1 MGESLGE
8 KTSVRYCIVGGGYAA
23 AAAIEGIRSRDAEG
37 SILLLSREN
46 HRPYHRPILSKDLWY
61 GEVTLERLPI
71 HTDDWYGEQR
81 VDVRLRREVVE
92 LDVENRRLWDERGQ
106 AIEYEHLLLATGC
119 RPRRLQAEGAETSS
133 VRYFRDLEDYL
144 DLEAR
149 LDRLQHVTLVGGG
162 FISVEMAA
170 ALRSRRKEVTYVL
183 ADEYPLHRL
192 LPRELGLPLLDHL
205 RELGVETVSGDTLTH
220 IEESPGL
227 VHARTLLGNELDTQ
241 LVIVDQG
248 AEPQV
253 DLAEAAG
260 LAIDDGIVVDEFGR
274 TSDPNVWAAGDVAEF
289 PYRALGQIMRVE
301 GSDHADAHGRV
312 VGANM
317 AGAERA
323 YDELPLKSFRIG
335 ELMFEG
341 VGELWARLAT
351 EILWVEPGREGVVFY
366 LRDDVIRGVLM
377 INMRDRLEW
386 ARGLVREARA
396 ATAAERSAL
405 VTAKA

>member
-1 MGESLGE
+1 MSDT
-8 KTSVRYCIVGGGYAA
+8 KRVRYCIVGGGYAA
-23 AAAIEGIRSRDAEG
+23 AAAIEGIRSRDSEG

-46 HRPYHRPILSKDLWY
+46 HRPYRRPLLSKDLWY
-61 GEVTLERLPI
+61 GEAALERLPL
-71 HTDDWYGEQR
+71 HPDEWYREQR
-81 VDVRLRREVVE
+81 ADVRLRHEVVE
-92 LDVENRRLWDERGQ
+92 LDAENRRLWDTRGQ
-106 AIEYEHLLLATGC
+106 VIEFEDLLLVTGC
-119 RPRRLQAEGAETSS
+119 RPRRLQAEGAESSS

-149 LDRLQHVTLVGGG
+149 LDRLQHITLVGGG

-170 ALRSRRKEVTYVL
+170 ALRSRGKEITYVL
-183 ADEYPLHRL
+183 ADEYPLHRM
-192 LPRELGLPLLDHL
+192 LPREIGLPLLDHL
-205 RELGVETVSGDTLTH
+205 RELGVETVSGDTLIS

-253 DLAEAAG
+253 ELAEAAG
-260 LAIDDGIVVDEFGR
+260 LAIDDGIVVDEYGR
-274 TSDPNVWAAGDVAEF
+274 TSDPHVWAAGDVAEF
-289 PYRALGQIMRVE
+289 PYQALGQIMRVE

-317 AGAERA
+317 AGAQTP
-323 YDELPLKSFRIG
+323 YDELPLKWLRIG
-335 ELMFEG
+335 ELVFEG
-341 VGELWARLAT
+341 VGELWARLTT

-377 INMRDRLEW
+377 IGMRDRLDW
-386 ARGLVREARA
+386 ARSLVREARA
-396 ATAAERSAL
+396 TTAAERSAL

>member
-1 MGESLGE
+1 MSE
-8 KTSVRYCIVGGGYAA
+8 TTRVRYCIVGGGYAA
-23 AAAIEGIRSRDAEG
+23 AAAIEGIRSRDPDG

-46 HRPYHRPILSKDLWY
+46 HRPYRRPLLSKDLWY
-61 GEVTLERLPI
+61 GEAALERLPL
-71 HTDDWYGEQR
+71 HPDEWYREQR
-81 VDVRLRREVVE
+81 AEVRLRHEVVE
-92 LDVENRRLWDERGQ
+92 LDAENRRLWDTRGQ
-106 AIEYEHLLLATGC
+106 VIEFEDLLLVTGC
-119 RPRRLQAEGAETSS
+119 RPRRLQAEGAESSS

-170 ALRSRRKEVTYVL
+170 ALRSRGKEVTYVL
-183 ADEYPLHRL
+183 ADEYPLHRM

-205 RELGVETVSGDTLTH
+205 REMGVETVSGDTLTS

-248 AEPQV
+248 SEPQV
-253 DLAEAAG
+253 ELAEAAG
-260 LAIDDGIVVDEFGR
+260 LAIDDGIVVDEYGR
-274 TSDPNVWAAGDVAEF
+274 TSNPHVWAAGDVAEF
-289 PYRALGQIMRVE
+289 PYQALGQIMRVE

-317 AGAERA
+317 AGAQKP
-323 YDELPLKSFRIG
+323 YDELPLKWLRIG
-335 ELMFEG
+335 ELVFEG
-341 VGELWARLAT
+341 VGELWARLTT

-377 INMRDRLEW
+377 IGMRDRLEW
-386 ARGLVREARA
+386 ARSLVREARA
-396 ATAAERSAL
+396 TTAAERSAL